1 MSRLTGLEQELRRN
15 LARFGIAAKGRVDVR
30 AVVEGV
36 LNLVSQTPRLQE
48 CTTTSIVEAVH
59 KAVSLGLD
67 PTGTTDEGYITP
79 RKRHAVFVPGYRG
92 LLKIAYEN
100 PRVGLIEAHVVRER
114 DHFELRYGDPEGHVV
129 DHRPRLNV
137 AEGEPNVPIGA
148 YAICWWRDCPQ
159 PLVEWMTAE
168 EIEANA
174 ERSGNRDEDSPWQ
187 TDWPEMARK
196 TVLKRLLKY
205 IPLGP
210 QLGVILRER
219 DDDGSLEETETS
231 DVGVADGDSG
241 PNYDALI
248 GQAATLEAI
257 DQVIAS
263 LKADEALNS
272 EEKTRL
278 FNLAVK
284 KKRELRAVS
293 V

>member
-1 MSRLTGLEQELRRN
+1 MSRLIGLEQELRQN

-79 RKRHAVFVPGYRG
+79 RKRRAVFVPGYRG
-92 LLKIAYEN
+92 LLKVAYEN

-137 AEGEPNVPIGA
+137 AEGEPNVAIGA
-148 YAICWWRDCPQ
+148 YAICWWRDCRQ
-159 PLVEWMTAE
+159 PLVEWMTTE

-174 ERSGNRDEDSPWQ
+174 ERSGNKEEDSPWQ

-219 DDDGSLEETETS
+219 DDDGSPQETETL
-231 DVGVADGDSG
+231 DVGTVEGDSG
-241 PNYDALI
+241 LDYDALI
-248 GQAATLEAI
+248 GQATTLEAI
-257 DQVIAS
+257 DQVITS
-263 LKADEALNS
+263 LKSDESLDS

-284 KKRELRAVS
+284 RKRELRAVS

>member
-1 MSRLTGLEQELRRN
+1 MPRLDALQQALNKN
-15 LARFGIAAKGRVDVR
+15 LARFGIAAKGRLDVR
-30 AVVEGV
+30 IVVEGV
-36 LNLVSQTPRLQE
+36 LDLVSRSSKLQM
-48 CTTTSIVEAVH
+48 CSVDSIIEAVYR
-59 KAVSLGLD
+59 AVSLGLD
-67 PTGTTDEGYITP
+67 PSGMTDEGYLTP
-79 RKRHAVFVPGYRG
+79 RGGRAVFVPGYRG

-137 AEGEPNVPIGA
+137 AEGEPNVAIGA

-159 PLVEWMTAE
+159 PLVEWMTTE

-174 ERSGNRDEDSPWQ
+174 ERSGNKEEDSPWQ

-219 DDDGSLEETETS
+219 EDDGSPRETETV
-231 DVGVADGDSG
+231 DVGIAEGDSG
-241 PNYDALI
+241 LHYDALI

-263 LKADEALNS
+263 LKADEALDS

-284 KKRELRAVS
+284 RKRELRAVS

>member
-1 MSRLTGLEQELRRN
+1 MSRLIGLEQELRRN

-48 CTTTSIVEAVH
+48 CTTASIIGAVH

-79 RKRHAVFVPGYRG
+79 RKRRAVFVPGYRG
-92 LLKIAYEN
+92 LLKVAYEN
-100 PRVGLIEAHVVRER
+100 PRVALIEAHVVRER

-137 AEGEPNVPIGA
+137 AEGEPNVAIGA
-148 YAICWWRDCPQ
+148 YAICWWRDCRQ
-159 PLVEWMTAE
+159 PLVEWMTTE

-174 ERSGNRDEDSPWQ
+174 ERSGNKEEDSPWQ

-210 QLGVILRER
+210 QLGLILRER
-219 DDDGSLEETETS
+219 EDEAGQPVEAQEEETRETGGGP
-231 DVGVADGDSG
+231 DYDG
-241 PNYDALI
+241 LI
-248 GQAATLEAI
+248 EQAASLEAI

-263 LKADEALNS
+263 LKADEALDP

-284 KKRELRAVS
+284 KKRELRSVAV
-293 V
+293 

>member
-1 MSRLTGLEQELRRN
+1 MASRMIGLEQELKRN
-15 LARFGIAAKGRVDVR
+15 LARFVAAARGRMDVK
-30 AVVEGV
+30 AVVQGV
-36 LNLVSQTPRLQE
+36 LTVVENSPRLQQ
-48 CTTTSIVEAVH
+48 CSVTSVVDAVH
-59 KAVSLGLD
+59 KAISLGLD
-67 PTGTTDEGYITP
+67 PTGTTDEGYMTP
-79 RKRHAVFVPGYRG
+79 RKGRAVFVPGYRG

-100 PRVGLIEAHVVRER
+100 PRVGLIEAHVVRQL

-137 AEGEPNVPIGA
+137 AEGEPNVAIGA

-159 PLVEWMTAE
+159 PLVEWMTTE
-168 EIEANA
+168 DIEANA
-174 ERSGNRDEDSPWQ
+174 ERSGNKDDDSPWQ

-210 QLGVILRER
+210 QLGLILRER
-219 DDDGSLEETETS
+219 EDEAGQPVEAQEEETRETGGGP
-231 DVGVADGDSG
+231 DYDG
-241 PNYDALI
+241 LI
-248 GQAATLEAI
+248 EQAASLEAI

-263 LKADEALNS
+263 LKADEALDS

-284 KKRELRAVS
+284 KKRELRSVAV
-293 V
+293 